1 MACYRATVA
10 ENLTTSDLFKAKAI
24 TSDEVDAAVD
34 AVLAK
39 PEICAYPIDGG
50 YLLDLGAAT
59 KVHKPTVAV
68 LADLGANEKHRRI
81 MVRTAIS
88 LAWPEMA

>member
-24 TSDEVDAAVD
+24 TSDGVGAAVG

-39 PEICAYPIDGG
+39 PEI
-50 YLLDLGAAT
+50 GAST
-59 KVHKPTVAV
+59 KAHKPTVAA